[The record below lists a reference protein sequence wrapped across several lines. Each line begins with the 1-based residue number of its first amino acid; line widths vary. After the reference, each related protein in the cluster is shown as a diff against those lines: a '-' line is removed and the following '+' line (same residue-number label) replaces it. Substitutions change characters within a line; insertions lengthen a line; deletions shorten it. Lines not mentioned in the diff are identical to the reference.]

1 MTVRDN
7 IRFPLRDR
15 GLSPVEIERRVQ
27 HYLGLVGLKDFIDEY
42 PLNLSGGMQQRAG
55 VARALAIEP
64 DVLLMEEP
72 FSSLTS
78 SRPGP
83 CGWSC

>member
-1 MTVRDN
+1 MMGRDN

-15 GLSPVEIERRVQ
+15 GLSPAEIDRRVQ

-55 VARALAIEP
+55 IARALAIGP